1 MKKIYESPDME
12 IERFLLADI
21 ITVSGEGE
29 EGIGSGDGEVDP
41 WDM

>member
-21 ITVSGEGE
+21 ITVSGE
-29 EGIGSGDGEVDP
+29 EGIGSGDGEIDP
-41 WDM
+41 WAE